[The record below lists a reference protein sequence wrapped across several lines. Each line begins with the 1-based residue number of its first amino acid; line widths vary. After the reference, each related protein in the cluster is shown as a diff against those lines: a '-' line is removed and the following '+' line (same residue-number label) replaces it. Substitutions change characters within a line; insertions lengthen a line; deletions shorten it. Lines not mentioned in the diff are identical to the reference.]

1 MLETSRLWR
10 RVVHEV
16 AADYPDVEVDD
27 MLVDNAAMQLASA
40 PEQFDVIVTE
50 NMFGDILSDLAAAM
64 TGGLGL
70 APSASLGDGGPGIFE
85 PVHGS
90 APDIAGRGIANP
102 GGDAPLDRAHAR
114 ARSRPA
120 GRGRGARRRGRAR
133 ARRDAD
139 AGPRRQRDDVRVLGR
154 RRRRPGASVSA
165 PWNEGSEGL
174 EQPIVSAVTHSE
186 DEVVFDLSGLPD
198 RPGIAAAIF
207 EAIATEEVNVDTIL
221 QDVVHGSATVS
232 FSVPAGDVEAA
243 RRALDRV
250 HESIGP
256 FEVVEI
262 SDLGKVAL
270 IGAGMRSHP
279 GVTAR
284 MFRTLADERINL
296 RMISTSPI
304 TISCLIPRDD
314 LTRAVAALRTAFA
327 LDSA

>member
-1 MLETSRLWR
+1 M
-10 RVVHEV
+10 
-16 AADYPDVEVDD
+16 
-27 MLVDNAAMQLASA
+27 
-40 PEQFDVIVTE
+40 
-50 NMFGDILSDLAAAM
+50 
-64 TGGLGL
+64 
-70 APSASLGDGGPGIFE
+70 SASWI
-85 PVHGS
+85 
-90 APDIAGRGIANP
+90 
-102 GGDAPLDRAHAR
+102 
-114 ARSRPA
+114 
-120 GRGRGARRRGRAR
+120 
-133 ARRDAD
+133 
-139 AGPRRQRDDVRVLGR
+139 
-154 RRRRPGASVSA
+154 
-165 PWNEGSEGL
+165 EGSEGL

-198 RPGIAAAIF
+198 RPGIAATIF

-250 HESIGP
+250 HGTIGP

-279 GVTAR
+279 AVTAR

-304 TISCLIPRDD
+304 TISCLIPRGD